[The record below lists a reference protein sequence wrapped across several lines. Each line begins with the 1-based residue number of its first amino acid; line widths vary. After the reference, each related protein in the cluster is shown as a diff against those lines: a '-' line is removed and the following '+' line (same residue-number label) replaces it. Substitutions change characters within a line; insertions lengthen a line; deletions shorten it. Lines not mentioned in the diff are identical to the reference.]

1 MGTPTIV
8 ILILVNVKSKLSLI
22 APLRNKLFHV
32 QNLHIYKDS
41 INNVFYGINKLKY
54 KINVADSINKM
65 LTSVWPAAYESQWQV
80 DPITTNQ
87 RTTRTLDFWVVSVYI
102 SKLSLAG
109 LLATS

>member
-8 ILILVNVKSKLSLI
+8 IPILVNVKSKLSLI

-65 LTSVWPAAYESQWQV
+65 LTSV
-80 DPITTNQ
+80 
-87 RTTRTLDFWVVSVYI
+87 
-102 SKLSLAG
+102 
-109 LLATS
+109 